1 MRRNWT
7 KNLVIKIQNIFSISR
22 SRNRFFSFFF
32 SDRKNC
38 DFWEYSILIDSS
50 ITKNVRFVLFVISS
64 RVVLELLRR
73 ANIAGASSI
82 RSSRI
87 QVSIDG

>member
-7 KNLVIKIQNIFSISR
+7 KNLVIKIQNIFSISKPL
-22 SRNRFFSFFF
+22 FFFFF

-38 DFWEYSILIDSS
+38 DFWEYSILDSS